1 MKQAKLRLARPAD
14 AEAVLRVYA
23 PYIKETAI
31 SFEYDVPAPDE
42 LAKKIEAIKE
52 RYPFLVCELEGEI
65 VGFTYASAHMER
77 SACMWNAELLVYI
90 DERYLRRGIGHSLY
104 SALIEMLKL
113 QNIQNVYGAVTI
125 PNESSVWLHKSI
137 GFDIVGTYKKAGF
150 KLGRWH
156 DVIWYGKQLGSYITP
171 PRTVIPITE
180 LDEDQIDDILKKN
193 GKMVRFTSSKI
204 SGI

>member
-14 AEAVLRVYA
+14 AEGVLKVYA

-31 SFEYDVPAPDE
+31 SFEYDVPTPDE
-42 LAKKIEAIKE
+42 LAGKIESIGG

-65 VGFTYASAHMER
+65 IGFAYASAHMTR

-104 SALIEMLKL
+104 SALMEMLRL

-125 PNESSVWLHKSI
+125 PNESSEWLHKSM
-137 GFDIVGTYKKAGF
+137 GFDVVGTYRKAAF

-156 DVIWYGKQLGSYITP
+156 DVVWYGKKLGSYITP
-171 PRTVIPITE
+171 PRTLIPIAE
-180 LDEDQIDDILKKN
+180 IDDDQITEILKKN
-193 GKMVRFTSSKI
+193 GKMVRF
-204 SGI
+204 SGR

>member
-14 AEAVLRVYA
+14 AEGVLKVYA

-31 SFEYDVPAPDE
+31 SFEYDVPTPDE
-42 LAKKIEAIKE
+42 LAGKIESIGG

-65 VGFTYASAHMER
+65 IGFAYASAHMTR

-104 SALIEMLKL
+104 SALMEMLRL

-125 PNESSVWLHKSI
+125 PNESSEWLHKSM
-137 GFDIVGTYKKAGF
+137 GFDVVGTYRKAAF

-156 DVIWYGKQLGSYITP
+156 DVVWYGKQLGSYITP
-171 PRTVIPITE
+171 PRTLIPIAE
-180 LDEDQIDDILKKN
+180 IDDDQITEILKKN
-193 GKMVRFTSSKI
+193 GKMVRF
-204 SGI
+204 SGR